1 MEFMVLGTAG
11 EEERRRFI
19 CNYLTTSGEEAR
31 EEDIDQLLDDTE
43 KYTLASHLFWGLWG
57 IISVS

>member
-1 MEFMVLGTAG
+1 MFLLFQKNILRYFLLKTKTFFFTG
-11 EEERRRFI
+11 EEP
-19 CNYLTTSGEEAR
+19 R
-31 EEDIDQLLDDTE
+31 EEDIEQLLDDTE